1 MLKRLP
7 LRWRLTLLITG
18 VSAVTLGLSL
28 AGYIALEYLRFRQ
41 ELTIR
46 TQATERFYA
55 ASATA
60 ALQADRQAT
69 GFSLRALEA
78 ESMIAAAALYS
89 PNNKLLAKYLRA
101 GADEYIPLPRSQR
114 LWDLVNDELITFR
127 PLIVNGE
134 LLGTLYLKA
143 SSPEEARERLLV
155 PLRGMAALFLG
166 SILIAFF
173 VSRVLQRSIS
183 EPIIKLADAARHIAA
198 DRDFTVRVNL
208 ESSGE
213 SAVLIQA
220 FNGMI
225 ETIQERDAELN
236 VAYQKAEQAREKL
249 AVTNAMLAETNRTL
263 EVKVLERTAKL
274 EEAMT
279 AAKEA
284 NKAKSAFLAKMSHE
298 LRTPMNAIIGY
309 SEILLEDAEDG
320 GDTAM
325 ADDLKKILSAARHLL
340 GLINDV
346 LDLSK
351 IEAGRMDLYVE
362 KFDPVVMIGEVAST
376 IQPLIDKNHNR
387 LVVDCGENLGHISA
401 DLTKL
406 RQVLFN
412 LLSNASKFTHEGTI
426 TLATRRLTDGADRF
440 EFKVTDTGIGMTPEQ
455 LGKLFEAFSQAEAS
469 TAAKYG
475 GTGLGLAI
483 SRQFARL
490 MGGDVTVTSVAGQG
504 TTFTVVVPAIVDAA
518 KAKPAAKPVAPAPV
532 PAPIAPPATGASR
545 NGAGRILI
553 IDDDPAVQE
562 ALKNVLGREGYVVTT
577 ALDGRAG
584 LDHARAQRPDVVIL
598 DMLLP
603 EVDGESVLNRFKATP
618 ELQRVPIVLLTL
630 SEADGQGF
638 ALGAADYVT
647 KPIESSRLLPVLAKL
662 RAGRANNPI
671 MVVED
676 DAPTREVIVR
686 LLEREN
692 WPIIEAENGRRALD
706 LMQTQP
712 PSLVVLDL
720 LMPELDGFGVLR
732 AMRVNPD
739 WRDIPVVVLTSIDL
753 TNEIRALLQQQADR
767 VFQKGTYSKEELLAE
782 IRTSVEAFIK
792 RRSQSTAP
800 FPTLSS
806 PPASPG
812 PTSAKS

>member
-60 ALQADRQAT
+60 ALQKDPQAA

-143 SSPEEARERLLV
+143 SSPEEARERLLI
-155 PLRGMAALFLG
+155 PLRGMTALFLG

-213 SAVLIQA
+213 SAVLIHA

-263 EVKVLERTAKL
+263 EEKVLERTAKL

-362 KFDPVVMIGEVAST
+362 TFDPAVMISEVAST

-387 LVVDCGENLGHISA
+387 LVIDCGENLGHISA

-426 TLATRRLTDGADRF
+426 TLAARRLTEGADRF

-504 TTFTVVVPAIVDAA
+504 TTFTVVVPAVVDAA
-518 KAKPAAKPVAPAPV
+518 KAKQAAKAATPAPAPATPPLAAT
-532 PAPIAPPATGASR
+532 PAGR

-562 ALKNVLGREGYVVTT
+562 ALKNVLGREGYVVAS

-584 LDHARAQRPDVVIL
+584 LDEARAQRPDVVIL

-603 EVDGESVLNRFKATP
+603 EVDGESVLNRFKTTP

-630 SEADGQGF
+630 SEEDGQGF

-753 TNEIRALLQQQADR
+753 TNEIRALLQQQADH
-767 VFQKGTYSKEELLAE
+767 VFQKGTYAKEELLAE
-782 IRTSVEAFIK
+782 IRTSVDAFIK
-792 RRSQSTAP
+792 RRSQSAAP
-800 FPTLSS
+800 FPTHSS
-806 PPASPG
+806 LPASAG

>member
-60 ALQADRQAT
+60 ALQADPQAV

-173 VSRVLQRSIS
+173 VSRILQRSIS

-263 EVKVLERTAKL
+263 EEKVLERTAKL

-362 KFDPVVMIGEVAST
+362 KFDPAVMIGEVAST

-387 LVVDCGENLGHISA
+387 LVVDCGENLVHISA

-412 LLSNASKFTHEGTI
+412 LLSNASKFTHDGTI

-518 KAKPAAKPVAPAPV
+518 KAKQAAKAATAAPAPAAL
-532 PAPIAPPATGASR
+532 PPPTTAPSR

-562 ALKNVLGREGYVVTT
+562 ALKNVLGREGYVVAT

-584 LDHARAQRPDVVIL
+584 LEQARAQRPDVVIL
-598 DMLLP
+598 DILLP

-630 SEADGQGF
+630 SEVDGQGF

-782 IRTSVEAFIK
+782 IRTSVDAFIK
-792 RRSQSTAP
+792 RRSQSAAP
-800 FPTLSS
+800 FPTHSS
-806 PPASPG
+806 PPAPTG

>member
-28 AGYIALEYLRFRQ
+28 AGYITLEYLRFRQ

-60 ALQADRQAT
+60 ALQADRQAA

-78 ESMIAAAALYS
+78 ENMIAAAALYS
-89 PNNKLLAKYLRA
+89 PNNKLLAKYLRS

-114 LWDLVNDELITFR
+114 LWDLVNDELVTFR

-183 EPIIKLADAARHIAA
+183 GPIIKLADAARHIAA

-263 EVKVLERTAKL
+263 EEKVLERTAKL

-320 GDTAM
+320 GDTAT
-325 ADDLKKILSAARHLL
+325 AEDLKKILSAARHLL

-362 KFDPVVMIGEVAST
+362 KFDPAVMIGEVATT

-387 LVVDCGENLGHISA
+387 LVIDCGDNLGHISA

-412 LLSNASKFTHEGTI
+412 LLSNASKFTTQGTI
-426 TLATRRLTDGADRF
+426 TLAVRRLTDGADRF

-455 LGKLFEAFSQAEAS
+455 LGKLFEAFAQAEAS

-483 SRQFARL
+483 SRTIVERH
-490 MGGDVTVTSVAGQG
+490 GG
-504 TTFTVVVPAIVDAA
+504 
-518 KAKPAAKPVAPAPV
+518 
-532 PAPIAPPATGASR
+532 R
-545 NGAGRILI
+545 
-553 IDDDPAVQE
+553 
-562 ALKNVLGREGYVVTT
+562 
-577 ALDGRAG
+577 
-584 LDHARAQRPDVVIL
+584 
-598 DMLLP
+598 
-603 EVDGESVLNRFKATP
+603 
-618 ELQRVPIVLLTL
+618 
-630 SEADGQGF
+630 
-638 ALGAADYVT
+638 
-647 KPIESSRLLPVLAKL
+647 
-662 RAGRANNPI
+662 
-671 MVVED
+671 
-676 DAPTREVIVR
+676 
-686 LLEREN
+686 
-692 WPIIEAENGRRALD
+692 
-706 LMQTQP
+706 
-712 PSLVVLDL
+712 LDL
-720 LMPELDGFGVLR
+720 LDEDRPGAAFTLR
-732 AMRVNPD
+732 LPL
-739 WRDIPVVVLTSIDL
+739 IP
-753 TNEIRALLQQQADR
+753 
-767 VFQKGTYSKEELLAE
+767 G
-782 IRTSVEAFIK
+782 
-792 RRSQSTAP
+792 
-800 FPTLSS
+800 
-806 PPASPG
+806 
-812 PTSAKS
+812 

>member
-412 LLSNASKFTHEGTI
+412 LLSNASKFTHDGTI

-800 FPTLSS
+800 FPNLSS

>member
-1 MLKRLP
+1 M
-7 LRWRLTLLITG
+7 
-18 VSAVTLGLSL
+18 
-28 AGYIALEYLRFRQ
+28 
-41 ELTIR
+41 
-46 TQATERFYA
+46 ERGD
-55 ASATA
+55 
-60 ALQADRQAT
+60 ADDRPA
-69 GFSLRALEA
+69 LRAAVEA
-78 ESMIAAAALYS
+78 AT
-89 PNNKLLAKYLRA
+89 
-101 GADEYIPLPRSQR
+101 D
-114 LWDLVNDELITFR
+114 
-127 PLIVNGE
+127 
-134 LLGTLYLKA
+134 
-143 SSPEEARERLLV
+143 
-155 PLRGMAALFLG
+155 
-166 SILIAFF
+166 
-173 VSRVLQRSIS
+173 
-183 EPIIKLADAARHIAA
+183 
-198 DRDFTVRVNL
+198 
-208 ESSGE
+208 
-213 SAVLIQA
+213 
-220 FNGMI
+220 
-225 ETIQERDAELN
+225 QERDAELN

-263 EVKVLERTAKL
+263 EEKVLERTAKL

-362 KFDPVVMIGEVAST
+362 KFDPTVMIGDVAST

-426 TLATRRLTDGADRF
+426 TLAARRLTDGADRF

-504 TTFTVVVPAIVDAA
+504 TTFTVIVPAVVDAA
-518 KAKPAAKPVAPAPV
+518 KAKPAAKAAVPAPAP
-532 PAPIAPPATGASR
+532 ATPPAVPTAPSR

-562 ALKNVLGREGYVVTT
+562 TLKNLLGREGYLVTT

-584 LDHARAQRPDVVIL
+584 LDQARAQRPDVVIL
-598 DMLLP
+598 DILLP
-603 EVDGESVLNRFKATP
+603 EVDGESVLNRFKAIP

-630 SEADGQGF
+630 SEEDGQGF

-647 KPIESSRLLPVLAKL
+647 KPIESIRLLPVLAKL

-706 LMQTQP
+706 LMQTQA

-753 TNEIRALLQQQADR
+753 TNEIRALLQQQANH
-767 VFQKGTYSKEELLAE
+767 VFQKGTYSKEELLTE

-792 RRSQSTAP
+792 RRSQSTPP
-800 FPTLSS
+800 FPSQPS
-806 PPASPG
+806 PPAPAG
-812 PTSAKS
+812 LTAAKP

>member
-1 MLKRLP
+1 MLNRLP

-28 AGYIALEYLRFRQ
+28 AGYITLEYFRFRQ

-60 ALQADRQAT
+60 ALQANPSAP
-69 GFSLRALEA
+69 GFSLKALET

-101 GADEYIPLPRSQR
+101 GADEYIPLPRSTR
-114 LWDLVNDELITFR
+114 LWDLVNDELISFQ

-183 EPIIKLADAARHIAA
+183 EPIIKLAEAARHIAA
-198 DRDFTVRVNL
+198 NRDFSVRVDL

-213 SAVLIQA
+213 SAILIQA
-220 FNGMI
+220 FNSMV

-236 VAYQKAEQAREKL
+236 VAYQKAEHARESL
-249 AVTNAMLAETNRTL
+249 AITNAMLAETNRTL
-263 EVKVLERTAKL
+263 EAKVTERTAKL

-320 GDTAM
+320 GDESSA
-325 ADDLKKILSAARHLL
+325 ADLRKILSAARHLL

-351 IEAGRMDLYVE
+351 IEAGRMDLYIE
-362 KFDPVVMIGEVAST
+362 QFDPATIIGEVAST
-376 IQPLIDKNHNR
+376 IQPLMDKNHNR
-387 LVVDCGENLGHISA
+387 LALETGENLGSMSA
-401 DLTKL
+401 DMTKL

-412 LLSNASKFTHEGTI
+412 LLSNAAKFTSNGTI
-426 TLATRRLTDGADRF
+426 TLSAHRLKRDRDWL
-440 EFKVTDTGIGMTPEQ
+440 EFNVSDTGIGMTPEQ
-455 LGKLFEAFSQAEAS
+455 LGKLFEAFTQAEAS
-469 TAAKYG
+469 TTAKYG

-490 MGGDVTVTSVAGQG
+490 MGGDITVTSVAGQG
-504 TTFTVVVPAIVDAA
+504 TTFSVLIPAVVEANKGKQPAAA
-518 KAKPAAKPVAPAPV
+518 AAKPTAPV
-532 PAPIAPPATGASR
+532 VAAAPIANAPAKPHQ
-545 NGAGRILI
+545 GRVLI
-553 IDDDPAVQE
+553 IDDDAAVHDSLT
-562 ALKNVLGREGYVVTT
+562 ALLGNAGYAVTGTRDGREGL
-577 ALDGRAG
+577 AL
-584 LDHARAQRPDVVIL
+584 AQAQPPDVVIL

-603 EVDGESVLNRFKATP
+603 SIDGESVLNRFKAVP
-618 ELQRVPIVLLTL
+618 ELEHIPIILVTL
-630 SEADGQGF
+630 SEKDGLGLT
-638 ALGAADYVT
+638 LGASDYVT
-647 KPIESSRLLPVLAKL
+647 KPIEAHRLLGILTSCRPGQLKT
-662 RAGRANNPI
+662 PI

-686 LLEREN
+686 LLTREN
-692 WPIIEAENGRRALD
+692 WPVVQAENGRQAIEI
-706 LMQTQP
+706 MQAAP
-712 PSLVVLDL
+712 PSLVLLDL

-753 TNEIRALLQQQADR
+753 TNEIRNLLQQQANR
-767 VFQKGTYSKEELLAE
+767 VFQKGTYSKEELLRE
-782 IRTSVEAFIK
+782 IRSSVDEFIK
-792 RRSQSTAP
+792 RRSVSGVP
-800 FPTLSS
+800 FPLPKPS
-806 PPASPG
+806 PAAP
-812 PTSAKS
+812 SANPKP